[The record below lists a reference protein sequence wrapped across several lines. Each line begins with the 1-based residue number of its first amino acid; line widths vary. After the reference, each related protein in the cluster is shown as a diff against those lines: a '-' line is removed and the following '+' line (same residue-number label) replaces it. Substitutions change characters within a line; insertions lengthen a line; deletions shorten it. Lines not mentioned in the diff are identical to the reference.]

1 MTLDPK
7 DFVVGPDAHIADI
20 DLEREDFTTAD
31 GERLTDER
39 ATGIARRTA
48 NLLPGRKSL
57 GGDGSVSPVVQFRTP
72 RKREAE
78 ELAREL
84 GIRPSEL
91 ARRALDEFLDNHA
104 RGA

>member
-20 DLEREDFTTAD
+20 DLEHEDFTTAN

-39 ATGIARRTA
+39 AAGLARRTA